1 VSFERILIAVNGE
14 PIAAHAADVGAD
26 LARSLAA
33 QVALIYVVDS
43 APGYGADTGV
53 APHELIDSAKRDG
66 KKLVSEF
73 RLRLSLQSSALDF
86 VQAGSPS
93 AEIVKAAREWP
104 ADLIVIGSH
113 GRSGFQRALL
123 GSVAEEVMRHASCPV
138 LVVRS
143 KT

>member
-43 APGYGADTGV
+43 SPGYGADTGV

-73 RLRLSLQSSALDF
+73 RSRLLLQSSALDF

-143 KT
+143 KA

>member
-43 APGYGADTGV
+43 SLGYGADTGV
-53 APHELIDSAKRDG
+53 APHELIDSANRDG